1 MRRQKTQVKSHNL
14 DVTSPW
20 VFISFTYIFYIN
32 LKFYFLDSTPVNG
45 ASEQITDDME
55 TKPKSPAQEESNE
68 NTASS
73 PTR

>member
-1 MRRQKTQVKSHNL
+1 MLPPSE
-14 DVTSPW
+14 P
-20 VFISFTYIFYIN
+20 SFLLHIYFYIN

-45 ASEQITDDME
+45 ASEQKTDDME